1 MADSNRN
8 EDGTFFAWDS
18 TMLKSAEKCLRYFKY
33 KMIDGW
39 QPARKSVHLIFGGH
53 FASALE
59 RYHRLRAEGVTLDDA
74 LEDVVLM
81 TLTNTWIIA
90 GAINGRPVGAP
101 WDSMDNTKTRETL
114 IRSIIWYVD
123 EFADDPLETVVHDGK
138 AAAEYSFTFGVDDD
152 IFFCGHL
159 DRVVSYGDDAYVAD
173 NKTSSSIINDRYF
186 DQYSPDTQFSLYTF
200 VGQGIFKL
208 PIKGVVVDAAQI
220 LVGGT
225 KFARGFSFRTPD
237 QLQEWYDGAM
247 SLIENVNSAVLENHF
262 PMNPSSCGN
271 YGGCEFRGI
280 CSKDPRVREQ
290 FLKADFSRGKVWNP
304 LERR

>member
-8 EDGTFFAWDS
+8 PDGTFFAWDS
-18 TMLKSAEKCLRYFKY
+18 TMLKSAEKCLRYFQY
-33 KMIDGW
+33 KMVEGW
-39 QPARKSVHLIFGGH
+39 QPVRKSVHLVFGGH
-53 FASALE
+53 FAHALE
-59 RYHRLRAEGVTLDDA
+59 RYHRLRAEGKTLDEA
-74 LEDVVLM
+74 LEEIVLL
-81 TLTNTWIIA
+81 TLKNTWLPI
-90 GAINGRPVGAP
+90 GAINGKIIGAP

-123 EFADDPLETVVHDGK
+123 EFAEDPLETVVNDGK
-138 AAAEYSFTFGVDDD
+138 AAAEYSFTFGVDND

-159 DRVVSYGDDAYVAD
+159 DRVVTYGDDAYVAD
-173 NKTSSSIINDRYF
+173 NKTTASIINDRF
-186 DQYSPDTQFSLYTF
+186 FEQFSPDTQFSLYTF

-225 KFARGFSFRTPD
+225 KFARGFSFRTPE
-237 QLQEWYDGAM
+237 QLAEWYDGTM
-247 SLIENVNSAVLENHF
+247 SLIENTNAAVQANHY

-271 YGGCEFRGI
+271 YGGCEFRHV
-280 CSKDPRVREQ
+280 CSKSPQVRENY
-290 FLKADFSRGKVWNP
+290 LKADFVRERAWNP